1 LNTPSDSVYVLSLPS
16 FEWIH
21 LYDGDGQGRHGHKCV
36 KPYPDQMLVL
46 GGVVTDPL
54 TCVDEMVRVFNLN
67 TGRFQDTYDP
77 KQWEEYVVPDLVASR
92 VRGE

>member
-1 LNTPSDSVYVLSLPS
+1 
-16 FEWIH
+16 
-21 LYDGDGQGRHGHKCV
+21 V

-46 GGVVTDPL
+46 GGVVTSPL
-54 TCVDEMVRVFNLN
+54 TCVDEIIRVFNLN